1 MLFTLLLPSS
11 YYFKGK
17 NKPNSS
23 TPNQTTVTMK
33 NLLFLILTV
42 FTLTSCDKDDNKS
55 TNPIEKLPPAT
66 QTGANTFGCLLDG
79 EIFKPGIYHN
89 SYNCF
94 YQYVNGY
101 YYFNVS
107 ANNTSNNI
115 LKDIM
120 VGTEKL
126 AIAEGQTLN
135 LYERVNGNAFGSL
148 SNLDDNTGIYQH
160 NSTSAINTGELK
172 ITKLDLKNNIVAGTF
187 WYDIKDNKGVIHQ
200 IREGRFD
207 MQFTK

>member
-1 MLFTLLLPSS
+1 
-11 YYFKGK
+11 
-17 NKPNSS
+17 
-23 TPNQTTVTMK
+23 MK
-33 NLLFLILTV
+33 NLILLLV
-42 FTLTSCDKDDNKS
+42 TLTLYSCTQDDNKPK
-55 TNPIEKLPPAT
+55 NPIDQLPPAT

-79 EIFKPGIYHN
+79 EIFKPGYYHN

-120 VGTEKL
+120 IGTEKL
-126 AIAEGQTLN
+126 AIAEDQTLN
-135 LYERVNGNAFGSL
+135 LYERVNGKAFGSL

-160 NSTSAINTGELK
+160 NSTSAIYTGELK
-172 ITKLDLKNNIVAGTF
+172 ITKLDFKNNIVSGTF
-187 WYDIKDNKGVIHQ
+187 WFDVKDIKGVIHQ

>member
-1 MLFTLLLPSS
+1 
-11 YYFKGK
+11 
-17 NKPNSS
+17 
-23 TPNQTTVTMK
+23 MK
-33 NLLFLILTV
+33 NLFLIL
-42 FTLTSCDKDDNKS
+42 LTALSLSCCDKDDNNNKI
-55 TNPIEKLPPAT
+55 PLDQLPPAT

-148 SNLDDNTGIYQH
+148 SNFSKKIFG
-160 NSTSAINTGELK
+160 STI
-172 ITKLDLKNNIVAGTF
+172 
-187 WYDIKDNKGVIHQ
+187 
-200 IREGRFD
+200 IR
-207 MQFTK
+207 

>member
-1 MLFTLLLPSS
+1 
-11 YYFKGK
+11 
-17 NKPNSS
+17 
-23 TPNQTTVTMK
+23 MK
-33 NLLFLILTV
+33 NLLFLFIAALT
-42 FTLTSCDKDDNKS
+42 LSCCDKDDDK
-55 TNPIEKLPPAT
+55 PIAEIDKLPPAT

-89 SYNCF
+89 SCNCF

-101 YYFNVS
+101 YYFNVG
-107 ANNTSNNI
+107 ANNTTNNI
-115 LKDIM
+115 LKGIM
-120 VGTEKL
+120 IGTDRL
-126 AIAEGQTLN
+126 TITEGQILN

-148 SNLDDNTGIYQH
+148 SNLDDNTGIYQ
-160 NSTSAINTGELK
+160 NNYTSTTNTGELK
-172 ITKLDLKNNIVAGTF
+172 ITKLDIKNNIVAGTF